1 MFHRFLTCLDIL
13 KTENNKYVMMFS
25 RALISLDKFLLE
37 KLVVANLMK
46 NSSDFLVEPENLILL
61 WKRSDP
67 Y

>member
-25 RALISLDKFLLE
+25 WALISLDKFLLE